1 MNVKSFLSV
10 LISVSGVFFFQTVL
24 HVCQQISDFL
34 LVDLKCARLCA
45 HRGTDRILYLS
56 YGGTKRTGTAVRWMM
71 MTASVKEHI
80 FSMVCKKKKKKWP
93 QSGPV
98 LASGRVVE
106 GMMTHYLWCHL
117 SSASDWIELVGD
129 FTVVITHTHTL
140 TQTHDLVALN
150 KSCCRVTRT
159 SLSTTPKTPLSVEF
173 Y

>member
-1 MNVKSFLSV
+1 MSVKSFLSV
-10 LISVSGVFFFQTVL
+10 LISVSGGFFFQTVL

-34 LVDLKCARLCA
+34 LVDLKCARLCV

-80 FSMVCKKKKKKWP
+80 FSMVCKKKKSDHRVALCWP
-93 QSGPV
+93 HVGWWRAWWRTIYDVTCPLHRTGLNWLVISQ
-98 LASGRVVE
+98 
-106 GMMTHYLWCHL
+106 LW
-117 SSASDWIELVGD
+117 S
-129 FTVVITHTHTL
+129 HTHSL

-159 SLSTTPKTPLSVEF
+159 SLSTTLKTPHSVEF